1 MTGEIV
7 GDPHAHTEL
16 DYALE
21 YAIQV
26 IEDFTDQ
33 YGLLAWEVD
42 DEAVEVKAIKKIHPF
57 KESMELVTK
66 GTPKKPYQPTA
77 GEYFVPEVRTLRTNG
92 HIQTFTEWAHQPP
105 ESS

>member
-1 MTGEIV
+1 M
-7 GDPHAHTEL
+7 
-16 DYALE
+16 
-21 YAIQV
+21 
-26 IEDFTDQ
+26 
-33 YGLLAWEVD
+33 
-42 DEAVEVKAIKKIHPF
+42 KAIKKIHPF

-105 ESS
+105 ESA